1 MANIIYNA
9 GLRDLLKNSNTFDA
23 GTYKAL
29 LVRST
34 STYSPDKDHTTISGL
49 TGLVEISVASYSRQ
63 TITTPTITADNTSDL
78 VKVDCDDISFGS
90 LESGQTVKAIII
102 YRFVTNDTDSI
113 PLLYID
119 TDSGSLLPRALGGGA
134 FTVQINASGLLTF
147 AQA

>member
-1 MANIIYNA
+1 MANIIFNA
-9 GLRDLLKNSNTFDA
+9 GLRDLLKTTKTFDA

-34 STYSPDKDHTTISGL
+34 STYTPNKDDDTISGL
-49 TGLVEISVASYSRQ
+49 TGLVEISVASYARQ
-63 TITTPTITADNTSDL
+63 TITTPTIAEVDASDL
-78 VKVDCDDISFGS
+78 VKVDCDDVAFGS
-90 LESGQTVKAIII
+90 LESGQTVKAIIV